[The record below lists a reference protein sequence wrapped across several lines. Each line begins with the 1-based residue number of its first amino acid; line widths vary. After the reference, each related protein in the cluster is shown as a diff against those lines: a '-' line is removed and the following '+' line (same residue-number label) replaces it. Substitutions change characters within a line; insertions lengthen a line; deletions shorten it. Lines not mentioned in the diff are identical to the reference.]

1 MAHQRPMAKQNAN
14 AMSAFVRTRHEP
26 AVGKAERQAE
36 IPEVGCALEGSGTDC
51 HKEMPPSG
59 SESIVSRGKPR
70 SASVPEKLTFAAQ
83 ATGLSP
89 AGAIFVCQPSPGAKT
104 GWTAAAGCRCAG
116 RRRSLAALLR
126 ERRDLRPAE
135 AAFPKHFR
143 AERIS

>member
-1 MAHQRPMAKQNAN
+1 MAKQNAN

-89 AGAIFVCQPSPGAKT
+89 ADAIFVCRQNHNTFRLHRVEVSEQPELGE
-104 GWTAAAGCRCAG
+104 RCAAP
-116 RRRSLAALLR
+116 S
-126 ERRDLRPAE
+126 RPAWV
-135 AAFPKHFR
+135 ARH
-143 AERIS
+143 